1 MQNRVL
7 CFTVP
12 SAPSNPACSVPE
24 VSVSAGSRPGPP
36 QTSSWGPLSSHLPP
50 WALRTLLQP
59 GSPTFA
65 VPGLILC
72 HHTPGLWPP
81 AQRAVAPCRPG
92 RGRSTEFREPGF
104 KSVTTQERNLDHRE
118 VLTPRQGH
126 RHARGSTERA
136 VGQGDPFGDSTPD
149 L

>member
-1 MQNRVL
+1 MQNRAL

-12 SAPSNPACSVPE
+12 SAPSNPACSAPE
-24 VSVSAGSRPGPP
+24 VSVGAGSRPGPP
-36 QTSSWGPLSSHLPP
+36 HTSSRDPLSSHLPP

-81 AQRAVAPCRPG
+81 AQRAVAPCRRAGGAPPNFEN
-92 RGRSTEFREPGF
+92 RGLSQSPHRSITSTIPSGGSDPKARSPACPR
-104 KSVTTQERNLDHRE
+104 QHRE
-118 VLTPRQGH
+118 GSRTRGPFWRQH
-126 RHARGSTERA
+126 
-136 VGQGDPFGDSTPD
+136 P
-149 L
+149 